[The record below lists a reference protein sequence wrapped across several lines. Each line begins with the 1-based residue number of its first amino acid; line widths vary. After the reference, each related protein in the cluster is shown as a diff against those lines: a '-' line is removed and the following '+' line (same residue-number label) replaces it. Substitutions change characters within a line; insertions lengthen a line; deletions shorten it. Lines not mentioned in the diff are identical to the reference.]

1 MGMWAEIKHA
11 LNSTLGTSSFKP
23 LNEII
28 SSGVTTLNDKISS
41 SVTTLNDKISSGVT
55 SLSNS
60 IAELKKLLED
70 IKNKDNSLAPSDS
83 IYKTMSVDEV
93 SVSGSSGD
101 GPEYVKI
108 GSSFTANVDGS
119 VRIIAELQYNGYISS
134 NNTSRQFFYIVTSQ
148 PEGEEPDYVA
158 RIEVPNDTAEKTTF
172 TTDINITKGTTYS
185 FYIGTE
191 YDHRAYNITSYGV
204 WIGAIVINGSLIS

>member
-23 LNEII
+23 LNEI
-28 SSGVTTLNDKISS
+28 ISS

-70 IKNKDNSLAPSDS
+70 IKNKDSLAPSDS

-93 SVSGSSGD
+93 SLSGSSGD

-119 VRIIAELQYNGYISS
+119 VKIIADLKCGVNKDYM
-134 NNTSRQFFYIVTSQ
+134 RQNFYVATSQ
-148 PEGEEPDYVA
+148 PSGTNPSYIA
-158 RIEVPNDTAEKTTF
+158 KIAVPYNTAEKTIF

-185 FYIGTE
+185 FYIGTDYSNKA
-191 YDHRAYNITSYGV
+191 YDITSYGV